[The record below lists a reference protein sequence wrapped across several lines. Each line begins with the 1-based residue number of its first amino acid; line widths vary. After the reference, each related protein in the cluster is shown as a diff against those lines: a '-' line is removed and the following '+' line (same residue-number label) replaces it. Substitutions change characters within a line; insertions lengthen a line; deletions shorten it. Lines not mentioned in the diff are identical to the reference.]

1 MSYVLRRPMFRKGGS
16 ADDDGITSGLRP
28 GYKDGETVEE
38 QFLRTRDLLN
48 KYNPPRRSNMNDFL
62 INFGLNM
69 ASQPPSGNI
78 FQTAAAQ
85 ARGPF
90 QAFQSSRG
98 AQDLEQK
105 KLNAAMI
112 GDIMAQRSEER
123 IAGIEAGGKGS
134 LKETQIEEQQIKQAF
149 KDLSDLRKAR
159 DETTDVE
166 ELRVIEYKIKGTK
179 GVLTEILGI
188 PPEYEAIIGNDDSF
202 ENFIEIA
209 VNEENKKRID
219 EFKTNNPDATTVDV
233 DENVERVDN
242 DSVEAIDLTF
252 KFLKKKYGY
261 QSGGRVSKQMG
272 GPMVEEQMRETV
284 NTPQGSATIQD
295 TMIEGAPQNPNSPVQ
310 NLSYD
315 ELRARLPREIS
326 DEIVK
331 LLSESEQAL
340 IDFASIQTQQDVDA
354 FNQKYQVELV
364 LPAEA

>member
-1 MSYVLRRPMFRKGGS
+1 MFRKGGS

-28 GYKDGETVEE
+28 GYKQGETVEE

-48 KYNPPRRSNMNDFL
+48 KYNPPPRNNLNDFL

-69 ASQPPSGNI
+69 ASNPPSGNI
-78 FQTAAAQ
+78 LQTAATE

-90 QAFQSSRG
+90 KGFQSSRG
-98 AQDLEQK
+98 ANELEQK
-105 KLNAAMI
+105 KLNAALI
-112 GDIMAQRSEER
+112 GDIMAQRSAER
-123 IAGIEAGGKGS
+123 IAGIEAGGKGT
-134 LKETQIEEQQIKQAF
+134 LKETQIEEQQIKQAYL
-149 KDLSDLRKAR
+149 DLSELRKQR
-159 DETTDVE
+159 KEETDVE
-166 ELRVIEYKIKGTK
+166 AIRLLDAKIKGAV
-179 GVLTEILGI
+179 GVLTEILGV
-188 PPEYEAIIGNDDSF
+188 PPEYAAIIGDADSF
-202 ENFIEIA
+202 DNFIEIA
-209 VNEENKKRID
+209 VTAENKRRTD
-219 EFKTNNPDATTVDV
+219 EYKTNNPDATTVDV
-233 DENVERVDN
+233 NENVELVN
-242 DSVEAIDLTF
+242 PDSAEAIDLTF
-252 KFLKKKYGY
+252 DYLKNKYGY
-261 QSGGRVSKQMG
+261 QSGGRVGRQMG

-295 TMIEGAPQNPNSPVQ
+295 TMVERAPQNPDSPVQ

-315 ELRARLPREIS
+315 ELRARLPQEIS